1 MMKPALKHFV
11 FTNFGIGIKDELWLS
26 YRLEVFSNTAL
37 PSLANQSNQG
47 FEWIIFVDDALPT
60 LHRTRLETLLRASGL
75 NARTLRVSDYTM
87 VSREILR
94 LIKDVDEA
102 VLVTSR
108 MDDDDCIH
116 EHVIDLIQAEAT
128 SEHNISEVLLISLKN
143 GIEFLPSDECYR
155 PVEYDTL
162 ALALTL
168 VDKTAGPKSHTIT
181 QYAHHLVVSTLEQHR
196 ISAEHIHLS
205 RAEPLYLYT
214 KHPLSDS
221 YFFGAR
227 ARILSSP
234 ECVKGF
240 DPALFARFGLQ
251 PAQLEYLTQLLRES
265 PLGMP
270 HKYLEKLNTVRQQ
283 IKAEQQNVFG
293 ADQEVLNKLLSQKAR
308 LEVKASRPNPVKA
321 NAGKIRVAILGSS
334 ASHNLFTFQQEALER
349 FEVCFYMSQSS
360 VISYMA
366 PPCLDARFKVE
377 TEDAEAKRVQW
388 DASKDHW
395 KQLEQARPDI
405 VIVDFFDESIGI
417 ATFGSS
423 IVSASPLMLKTLSR
437 CGIEFKLQAPWSEE
451 AKQLRTWALPMF
463 LERLAS
469 LCPNI
474 FVHQANWASQYK
486 SKETVASF
494 AGSTFENLI
503 DLNNAII
510 DPMLE
515 GLENSTIPVERI
527 GGKDAGL
534 IAGGAPRWAY
544 CPYHYDSP
552 YYRTIAKQVFAKMVQ
567 RVSKNEHKWAFC
579 PYYYHGTYY
588 RTLAKQLLAR
598 IIN

>member
-1 MMKPALKHFV
+1 
-11 FTNFGIGIKDELWLS
+11 
-26 YRLEVFSNTAL
+26 
-37 PSLANQSNQG
+37 
-47 FEWIIFVDDALPT
+47 
-60 LHRTRLETLLRASGL
+60 
-75 NARTLRVSDYTM
+75 
-87 VSREILR
+87 
-94 LIKDVDEA
+94 
-102 VLVTSR
+102 
-108 MDDDDCIH
+108 
-116 EHVIDLIQAEAT
+116 
-128 SEHNISEVLLISLKN
+128 
-143 GIEFLPSDECYR
+143 
-155 PVEYDTL
+155 
-162 ALALTL
+162 
-168 VDKTAGPKSHTIT
+168 
-181 QYAHHLVVSTLEQHR
+181 
-196 ISAEHIHLS
+196 
-205 RAEPLYLYT
+205 
-214 KHPLSDS
+214 
-221 YFFGAR
+221 
-227 ARILSSP
+227 
-234 ECVKGF
+234 
-240 DPALFARFGLQ
+240 
-251 PAQLEYLTQLLRES
+251 
-265 PLGMP
+265 
-270 HKYLEKLNTVRQQ
+270 
-283 IKAEQQNVFG
+283 
-293 ADQEVLNKLLSQKAR
+293 
-308 LEVKASRPNPVKA
+308 VKASRPNPVKA
-321 NAGKIRVAILGSS
+321 MAGKIRVAILGSI

-366 PPCLDARFKVE
+366 PPCLDARFKVD

-417 ATFGSS
+417 ATLGSS

-567 RVSKNEHKWAFC
+567 HVSKNEHKWAFC